1 MSDVGGEVLHA
12 VRKPGKLLLPCTTD
26 QEGRHECLRKR
37 DHAQGDQDGGSV
49 GGRIPHLP
57 HRHDGVEDL
66 QGAGPS
72 SEIALA
78 SFVSLV
84 SSSLKKQIKE
94 GLVILG
100 NLTIGGTISKVDD
113 LADTLEVCFDAGA
126 RTILLPMS
134 SATDIST
141 VPAETF
147 SKFNISFYND
157 PEDAARKALDI
168 AG

>member
-1 MSDVGGEVLHA
+1 MNVDSNDFLIH
-12 VRKPGKLLLPCTTD
+12 
-26 QEGRHECLRKR
+26 
-37 DHAQGDQDGGSV
+37 
-49 GGRIPHLP
+49 I
-57 HRHDGVEDL
+57 EDL
-66 QGAGPS
+66 QGVGPS

-78 SFVSLV
+78 TFVSLV

-134 SATDIST
+134 SAADIST

-157 PEDAARKALDI
+157 PEDAVRKALEI
-168 AG
+168 G

>member
-1 MSDVGGEVLHA
+1 MTVTGIGTDRLTKESINTA
-12 VRKPGKLLLPCTTD
+12 FNYFKANRKSISGNINVDSNDFLIHID
-26 QEGRHECLRKR
+26 
-37 DHAQGDQDGGSV
+37 
-49 GGRIPHLP
+49 
-57 HRHDGVEDL
+57 DL
-66 QGAGPS
+66 QGVGAS

-78 SFVSLV
+78 TFVSLV
-84 SSSLKKQIKE
+84 STSLKKQVKE

-126 RTILLPMS
+126 KTILLPMS
-134 SATDIST
+134 SAADIST

-157 PEDAARKALDI
+157 PEDAVRKALEI
-168 AG
+168 GA

>member
-1 MSDVGGEVLHA
+1 MSVTGIGSDRLTKESVSTA
-12 VRKPGKLLLPCTTD
+12 FNYFKANRKSISANINVDSNDFL
-26 QEGRHECLRKR
+26 
-37 DHAQGDQDGGSV
+37 
-49 GGRIPHLP
+49 IYI
-57 HRHDGVEDL
+57 EDL
-66 QGAGPS
+66 QGVGAS

-78 SFVSLV
+78 TFVSLV
-84 SSSLKKQIKE
+84 SSSLKKQVKE
-94 GLVILG
+94 GLVVLG

-134 SATDIST
+134 SAADIST

-157 PEDAARKALDI
+157 PEDAVRKALEV
-168 AG
+168 A

>member
-1 MSDVGGEVLHA
+1 MRVLVTDNHKTEHDL
-12 VRKPGKLLLPCTTD
+12 KPLID
-26 QEGRHECLRKR
+26 
-37 DHAQGDQDGGSV
+37 GDFLIY
-49 GGRIPHLP
+49 R
-57 HRHDGVEDL
+57 
-66 QGAGPS
+66 AGFAADS
-72 SEIALA
+72 Q
-78 SFVSLV
+78 V
-84 SSSLKKQIKE
+84 KKQIKE

-157 PEDAARKALDI
+157 PEDAVRKALEI
-168 AG
+168 G